1 MQTVRFSAVLLLGIL
16 LITLGGCGS
25 ELHDLRIQN
34 DTQRTR
40 ISHLESELRAAEL
53 KNDQLNRGLSTA
65 GEKGN
70 IELESIKAE
79 MAAQKEQLI
88 QKDAKI
94 AQLVEKLLHGGGQLP
109 VELTS
114 KLEELANQYDMITY
128 DATQGVLKFKSD
140 LLFDKSSDVVTS
152 SAVGAVKSLCSI
164 LNTGEASK
172 FDIIVAGHTDDI
184 PILKPET
191 REKHATNWHLSA
203 HRGISVLKVMIDNG
217 IDPKRLSVRGFGEY
231 KPIEANQPNHK
242 GNPKNRR
249 VEIYIVARGM

>member
-1 MQTVRFSAVLLLGIL
+1 MQTARFSVVFFLCIF

-25 ELHDLRIQN
+25 ELQDLRIKN

-40 ISHLESELRAAEL
+40 IASLESELRAAEL
-53 KNDQLNRGLSTA
+53 KINQLNRSLSSV
-65 GEKGN
+65 GEQGN

-79 MAAQKEQLI
+79 LAAMKEQLAD
-88 QKDAKI
+88 KDAKI

-128 DATQGVLKFKSD
+128 DATRGVLKFKSD
-140 LLFDKSSDVVTS
+140 LLFDKASDVVST

-164 LNTGEASK
+164 LNTSEAAK

-184 PILKPET
+184 PILKPQT
-191 REKHATNWHLSA
+191 REKHPTNWHLSA
-203 HRGISVLKVMIDNG
+203 HRGISVLKVMMDNN
-217 IDPKRLSVRGFGEY
+217 IKAERLSVRGFGEF
-231 KPIEANQPNHK
+231 KPVEPNKPDKK

-249 VEIYIVARGM
+249 VEIYIVAQGM